1 MNQPLELEDITGL
14 SLTLIGALIE
24 TYVKDGY
31 ADPTMFQAL
40 TASAKL
46 AEQFRERLVYD
57 GNHDTEALEQVTDLL
72 VNLQLTAMECGEVV
86 NRVIEENG
94 LPVSKDSW
102 TRTDGE

>member
-1 MNQPLELEDITGL
+1 MNEPLELEDITGL

-46 AEQFRERLVYD
+46 TEQFKARLEYD
-57 GNHDTEALEQVTDLL
+57 GKHDTEALEQVTELL

-86 NRVIEENG
+86 NRIIEENG
-94 LPVSKDSW
+94 LPVSKDDW
-102 TRTDGE
+102 QRTDGE

>member
-24 TYVKDGY
+24 SYLKEGY

-46 AEQFRERLVYD
+46 AEEFKARLEYD
-57 GNHDTEALEQVTDLL
+57 GEHDGEALKQVTDLL

-86 NRVIEENG
+86 NRIIEEHG
-94 LPVSKDSW
+94 LPVSKDDW